1 MQNLFIVKVYFFIS
15 PLLLTC
21 AICGTIQTRSNLD
34 QGLLVISY
42 DAFRTEYLNRN
53 VTPNLNKFK
62 KEGTSASYM
71 QNVFPTKTFVNHH
84 SMATGVYSEV
94 HGVTANAIFD
104 SKLGPLG
111 YSYDLFHYDES
122 IVPIWVRI

>member
-1 MQNLFIVKVYFFIS
+1 MQTLSVVVYFFIS
-15 PLLLTC
+15 PLLITFV
-21 AICGTIQTRSNLD
+21 ICGTIQTRSDLN

-42 DAFRTEYLNRN
+42 DAFRPEYLNRN
-53 VTPNLNKFK
+53 VTPTLNKFRQ
-62 KEGTSASYM
+62 EGTSAPYM
-71 QNVFPTKTFVNHH
+71 ENVFPTKTFVNHH
-84 SMATGVYSEV
+84 SIATGVYSEV
-94 HGVTANAIFD
+94 HGVTANSIFD

>member
-1 MQNLFIVKVYFFIS
+1 MQTLLIVLYILIS
-15 PLLLTC
+15 PLLLTF
-21 AICGTIQTRSNLD
+21 AICGTVQTRSNFD

-42 DAFRTEYLNRN
+42 DAFRPEYFNRN
-53 VTPNLNKFK
+53 VTPNLNKFR
-62 KEGTSASYM
+62 KEGTSAPYM

-84 SMATGVYSEV
+84 SMATGFYAFQ